1 MAFWWKNIKRLKKK
15 NPLTFYW
22 CCGHLC
28 HIMRCVWLVLHCEF
42 YSYYSIVLF
51 LWAEKLLAKRSSVKV
66 SLIIEVQWGHDG
78 TVWRPVMV
86 SVQREASWFNGST
99 RRSQMAQ
106 FCSQVTDNRPSFVW
120 PDCQGFIKWH
130 GLWVE
135 YCKFVAQ
142 ANLEWWSLTLFLGRS
157 VLYGIP
163 ESPRNM
169 LISWWISIKINILQ
183 PIMWP
188 LCCKMCLEPAANMR

>member
-1 MAFWWKNIKRLKKK
+1 
-15 NPLTFYW
+15 
-22 CCGHLC
+22 
-28 HIMRCVWLVLHCEF
+28 MRCVWLVLHCGF

-106 FCSQVTDNRPSFVW
+106 FCSQVTDNRPSSVW

-135 YCKFVAQ
+135 YCIFVAQ
-142 ANLEWWSLTLFLGRS
+142 ASPGMVELDSFSRMFCIIWYPR
-157 VLYGIP
+157 IP
-163 ESPRNM
+163 QKHVNK
-169 LISWWISIKINILQ
+169 LVDQHKN
-183 PIMWP
+183 
-188 LCCKMCLEPAANMR
+188 KYPAAYHVAPVLQNVSWASSEHALMAFTNYLGSQSILM